1 MLYLNLKRI
10 FTAAG
15 VRQPRKFLA
24 QMGYKDTTIHRIMF
38 QTARIVRLHELERM
52 CLKFGCTPNDLL
64 EWVPSAAD
72 AERDIPLQ
80 QLRMKDE
87 LFIDDMVMKLSY
99 DEQLELKE
107 IIKERFGKKEEKSQ
121 LQNHGL

>member
-38 QTARIVRLHELERM
+38 QTARIVRLQELERM

-64 EWVPSAAD
+64 EWVPSEDYAD
-72 AERDIPLQ
+72 RDIPLQ
-80 QLRMKDE
+80 QLRIKED
-87 LFIDDMVMKLSY
+87 LYIDDMVMQLSY
-99 DEQLELKE
+99 DEQLELKA
-107 IIKERFGKKEEKSQ
+107 IIKERFGKGKEATAQ
-121 LQNHGL
+121 